1 MIMDFSSYSL
11 IDLVEGIR
19 EKRFPAESVRSYFIE
34 KSHAENPHLNAF
46 LTISEPGETLDTNLP
61 LAGVPIGIKDVFCEK
76 GKRTS
81 AGSKMLEHFTPPYEA
96 TVIERLRNAGMYSI
110 GKTNMDEFAMGGS
123 GENSA
128 YGPAK
133 NPHDITRIPWG
144 SSSGSAVA
152 VAAGLVPAAL
162 GTDTGGSI
170 RQPASMCGIVGFK
183 PSYGRN
189 SRYWVIAM
197 ASSLDCPGTFTKT
210 VRDAGLLYEI
220 MGGHDPLDATSLTE
234 DHRIDPKIWER
245 KDLTGI
251 RIWVPH
257 EYFIEGIDAWVR
269 DTIHASIETLRS
281 LGAEIVDISLPHTEY
296 GLAVYYIICPAEVS
310 TNMARYDGVRF
321 WYAKNDPYDRDLTR
335 TEWFGDEVKRRIMI
349 GSFVLSSGFYDAYYK
364 KAASVRELI
373 RRDFDTAFAGVDAI
387 VTPTAP
393 SVAWKIGEKVDDA
406 MKMYLSDIFTIPA
419 SLAGLPG
426 LVVPVWTAS
435 PSDDPSMALPVWLQ
449 ILAPRLREETCLMIG
464 HVLEQSMKAK
474 SSDWQHRSL

>member
-1 MIMDFSSYSL
+1 MDFSHLSL
-11 IDLVEGIR
+11 RDLIAGIHGKKYTSEEVAKYFLWKIH
-19 EKRFPAESVRSYFIE
+19 EKNET
-34 KSHAENPHLNAF
+34 LNAF
-46 LTISEPGETLDTNLP
+46 LTVNPDSDIGDASLP
-61 LAGVPIGIKDVFCEK
+61 LAGVPIAVKDVFSEI

-81 AGSKMLEHFTPPYEA
+81 AGSKMLEHFIPPYEA
-96 TVIERLRNAGMYSI
+96 TVVERLRKAGMYSI

-133 NPHDITRIPWG
+133 NPHDMTRIPWG

-152 VAAGLVPAAL
+152 VAAGLAPAAL

-170 RQPASMCGIVGFK
+170 RQPASMCGVVGFK

-210 VRDAGLLYEI
+210 VRDAGMLYEI
-220 MGGHDPLDATSLTE
+220 MAGYDPLDATSLTE
-234 DHRIDPKIWER
+234 DHRLDPKIWEK
-245 KDLTGI
+245 KDLRGI
-251 RIWVPH
+251 RIWVPR
-257 EYFIEGIDAWVR
+257 EYFIEGIDPWVR

-310 TNMARYDGVRF
+310 TNMARYDGIRF

-335 TEWFGDEVKRRIMI
+335 VEWFGDEVKRRIMI

-364 KAASVRELI
+364 KATNVRELI
-373 RRDFDTAFAGVDAI
+373 RRDFYSAFERVDAI

-419 SLAGLPG
+419 SLAGLPW

-435 PSDDPSMALPVWLQ
+435 PSDDPDIALPVWLQ
-449 ILAPRLREETCLMIG
+449 ILAPRLGEETCLMIG
-464 HVLEQSMKAK
+464 HVLENALK
-474 SSDWQHRSL
+474 H